1 MQMPRRKA
9 RCAGQPR
16 SIARHARQGAGERAK
31 ARRASALLVVLVV
44 VTLLSLAAYTFS
56 ELMVAES
63 RASRQYYRDAQ
74 SRELANSAVEYV
86 AAWLGSPVVDE
97 GQTPNYYH
105 NAAVFAGVQV
115 VTSDLAEGQ
124 GWFTV
129 VAPVESDTLAG
140 SVRFGLMNESA
151 RLNVNAIVNYEV
163 DEDTQRMMLLGIP
176 GMTEELADK
185 ILDWIDTD
193 DTPRAYGA
201 ESDTYQGMV
210 PPYDARNGPLDSIDE
225 LLLVEGVTPELLY
238 GEDANRNGLLD
249 PNENDGEVSLPLD
262 NADGI
267 LDVGWA
273 SYLTVSSRESNLRPD
288 ASSKIDI
295 NQGVLTELYDQI
307 DEEFGEDLAVF
318 ITAYRL
324 YGATNVEPLETSTT
338 GSSNS
343 STTGNAQT
351 DTALNNLA
359 TSVARAIT
367 GGNQGSV
374 TRGGL
379 DLSTGATTD
388 VASLFELL
396 GAEVE
401 AQVNG
406 QPTTLTSPFTASSES
421 LQLLLE
427 NFTTNSATS
436 IDGRI
441 NINEARQEVLMGI
454 PGMPTDLP
462 GAIVAAR
469 PVTRDGAPVDDVL
482 AQRSNTGWLLLEGL
496 ADVTTMRMID
506 QYVTTGGQIYRMQA
520 VGRFTGNGPTAR
532 VEAIIDATEDLPK
545 VIYRRDLSDLGAG
558 YRSDLLR
565 PADSTGMG
573 TTTGAGTTT
582 GTGSSTGTGSGT
594 GAGMSSGTSSSSAA
608 K

>member
-1 MQMPRRKA
+1 MRSPCRP
-9 RCAGQPR
+9 AGR
-16 SIARHARQGAGERAK
+16 SPQHECVR
-31 ARRASALLVVLVV
+31 ARRGSALLVVLVV
-44 VTLLSLAAYTFS
+44 VALLSLAAYTFS
-56 ELMVAES
+56 ELMVTES
-63 RASRQYYRDAQ
+63 HASRQYYRDAQ
-74 SRELANSAVEYV
+74 ARELANSAVEYV

-105 NAAVFAGVQV
+105 NEAVFSGVQV
-115 VTSDLAEGQ
+115 VASDLPEGQ

-151 RLNVNAIVNYEV
+151 RLNLNAIVNYEV

-176 GMTEELADK
+176 GMTEDLADK
-185 ILDWIDTD
+185 ILDWIDAD
-193 DTPRAYGA
+193 DTPRTFGA
-201 ESDTYQGMV
+201 ESDIYQGMT
-210 PPYDARNGPLDSIDE
+210 PPYDAKNGSLDSIDE

-249 PNENDGEVSLPLD
+249 PNENDGDVSLPPD

-273 SYLTVSSRESNLRPD
+273 SYFTVSSRESNLRPD
-288 ASSKIDI
+288 GSSKIDI

-307 DEEFGEDLAVF
+307 EEEFGEDLALF

-324 YGATNVEPLETSTT
+324 FGAINVEPLDASMT
-338 GSSNS
+338 GSANAT
-343 STTGNAQT
+343 TTGNAQT

-359 TSVARAIT
+359 SSLARAIT
-367 GGNQGSV
+367 GGNAGSV

-379 DLSTGATTD
+379 DLSKGATTD

-401 AQVNG
+401 AQVDG
-406 QPTTLTSPFTASSES
+406 QPTTINSPFTPSAES
-421 LQLLLE
+421 LKLLLE
-427 NFTTNSATS
+427 NFSTNSSTN

-441 NINEARQEVLMGI
+441 NINEAREEVLMGI

-462 GAIVAAR
+462 ASIVAAR
-469 PVTRDGAPVDDVL
+469 PVTRDGAPVDDVI
-482 AQRSNTGWLLLEGL
+482 AQRDNTGWLLLEGL

-520 VGRFTGNGPTAR
+520 VGRFTGNGPAAR
-532 VEAIIDATEDLPK
+532 VEAIIDASEDLPK

-558 YRSDLLR
+558 YRVDLLR
-565 PADSTGMG
+565 PADSP
-573 TTTGAGTTT
+573 GAG
-582 GTGSSTGTGSGT
+582 GG
-594 GAGMSSGTSSSSAA
+594 GTSGASAPSAA